1 MTQVKKTR
9 NEKVLSAMKKSHDRA
24 LSAFTTNSAE
34 ITIQL
39 ETLKNYC
46 DNHMEFDPDEIGWP
60 HVGTSGH
67 VLELLAEINEF
78 LGLNK

>member
-1 MTQVKKTR
+1 MKSK
-9 NEKVLSAMKKSHDRA
+9 NERVLSAMTKSHDRA
-24 LSAFTTNSAE
+24 LSAFITNSAE

-46 DNHMEFDPDEIGWP
+46 DNHMEFNPDEINWS

-78 LGLNK
+78 LGLSR